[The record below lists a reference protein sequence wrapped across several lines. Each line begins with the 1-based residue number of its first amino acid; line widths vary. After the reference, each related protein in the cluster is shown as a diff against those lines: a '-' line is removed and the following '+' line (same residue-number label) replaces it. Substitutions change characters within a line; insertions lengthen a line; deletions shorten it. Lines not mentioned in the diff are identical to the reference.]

1 MMVYFWS
8 HNVPFTATHSM
19 TGLTKPTVAKIVTQ
33 LQTVIMHD
41 CNPNPPLLGGPG
53 SVVKIE
59 ETEVGRKKKGVLL
72 VMG

>member
-1 MMVYFWS
+1 M
-8 HNVPFTATHSM
+8 PFTATHSM

-41 CNPNPPLLGGPG
+41 WKANPPVLGGPG
-53 SVVKIE
+53 SVVEID